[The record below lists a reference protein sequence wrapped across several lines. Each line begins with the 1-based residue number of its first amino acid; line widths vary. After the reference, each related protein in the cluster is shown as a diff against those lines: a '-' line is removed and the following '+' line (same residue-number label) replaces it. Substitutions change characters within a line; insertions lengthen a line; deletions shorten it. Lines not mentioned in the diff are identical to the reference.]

1 MSGTDICLF
10 FLAQTTT
17 LVHLHNILLQHNF
30 LSFSSC
36 KENCK
41 IFSGDFLQA
50 SSRVMHKA
58 LKINALFSASTYL
71 YESFG
76 GYLRP

>member
-41 IFSGDFLQA
+41 IFCGDFYKPQA
-50 SSRVMHKA
+50 
-58 LKINALFSASTYL
+58 
-71 YESFG
+71 E
-76 GYLRP
+76 

>member
-1 MSGTDICLF
+1 MYMSGNDVSLF
-10 FLAQTTT
+10 FAETTT

-41 IFSGDFLQA
+41 IFYGDFLQA
-50 SSRVMHKA
+50 A
-58 LKINALFSASTYL
+58 LA
-71 YESFG
+71 E
-76 GYLRP
+76 